1 MLHEYFTQDI
11 HQRNLENPSLR
22 HPASDPGRTTTSEE
36 RAAGAPYRLAV
47 DAKHERET
55 TTWELKGA
63 MDQQNQPVTQKGRP
77 VLPKMPFPKLEDQ
90 KGNLEN
96 FLAKAEAYFK
106 LYGVTADAD
115 KIHLLGL
122 HLTESAGEWWS
133 NKLRAD
139 PYHEGIVFHDWTL
152 FCRRLREQ
160 FGQQDPHVDAF
171 ARLYTLRMRDDAPG
185 SATKYVE
192 RFRDL
197 MIQARLP
204 EDSRAIWMFQK
215 GLSAE
220 MIRQFERH
228 QPDQLHQWYEEV
240 CRIGRNKEAM
250 ARLLRLATPIADRFR
265 LPTPNPTARTLP
277 NPAGNPRRLPL
288 PYKPT
293 VPQPTAPMGP
303 RICYNCGQAGHVSKD
318 CTAPRAPRVFFAG
331 EDTTAQAED
340 EDADRGVSDWEG
352 EEAFTAEDGDSTD
365 DEAGNVSGA
374 QH

>member
-1 MLHEYFTQDI
+1 
-11 HQRNLENPSLR
+11 
-22 HPASDPGRTTTSEE
+22 
-36 RAAGAPYRLAV
+36 
-47 DAKHERET
+47 
-55 TTWELKGA
+55 
-63 MDQQNQPVTQKGRP
+63 MDQQNLSLTQKGRP

-106 LYGVTADAD
+106 LYGVITDAD

-139 PYHEGIVFHDWTL
+139 PYHEGTIFHDWTL

-215 GLSAE
+215 GLSAD
-220 MIRQFERH
+220 MAKQFERH
-228 QPDQLHQWYEEV
+228 QPIHLYEWYDEV
-240 CRIGRNKEAM
+240 SRIGRNKEAM
-250 ARLLRLATPIADRFR
+250 ARLLRLTTANTDRFR
-265 LPTPNPTARTLP
+265 LPAPNAAPRVQPNTGGTL
-277 NPAGNPRRLPL
+277 RRLPL

-293 VPQPTAPMGP
+293 PAQTTQPQATVATGP
-303 RICYNCGQAGHVSKD
+303 KMCYNCGQAGHFSKD

-331 EDTTAQAED
+331 DDTAAPAED
-340 EDADRGVSDWEG
+340 GDADHGVSDWEG
-352 EEAFTAEDGDSTD
+352 EEVVTADDGDSTD
-365 DEAGNVSGA
+365 DESGNVSGA